1 MQDIDIDAERLVL
14 CIFYQVYGNEY
25 WYLGSASIRRDSLD
39 GRAVIKESSLFP
51 WHQHGLALGQWFFAT
66 LS

>member
-39 GRAVIKESSLFP
+39 G
-51 WHQHGLALGQWFFAT
+51 
-66 LS
+66 